1 MSNLKAKINIEKG
14 NVSKN
19 KNTIINPSYQ
29 IKQKN
34 YRHFKNKK
42 TNVIRIEDTYDI
54 EYNKE
59 VLDLSIIQAPK
70 ISSHLK
76 RRASVDILNKKI
88 NIFEKDKEKE
98 KKKKDEVTITKNK
111 ERTKTINKK
120 KPETLNQ
127 EKKIVK
133 RINKEEMLQEKKI
146 QENVKKEKMKIGKI
160 KTELSMQN
168 KKNKEEMIDVKK
180 EKDKMKKEIISE
192 LESKLATKES
202 IGELKTEIKNL
213 SDKMTQNFSEL
224 KNLIRNGLIFFG
236 NYIKKDFEDFE
247 KQKNENL
254 NVSQGQQNNG
264 NSNILQNN

>member
-1 MSNLKAKINIEKG
+1 MGKCSENGECNSQG
-14 NVSKN
+14 V
-19 KNTIINPSYQ
+19 YC
-29 IKQKN
+29 
-34 YRHFKNKK
+34 
-42 TNVIRIEDTYDI
+42 
-54 EYNKE
+54 
-59 VLDLSIIQAPK
+59 
-70 ISSHLK
+70 
-76 RRASVDILNKKI
+76 
-88 NIFEKDKEKE
+88 IFEKDKEKE

-120 KPETLNQ
+120 KLETLNQ
-127 EKKIVK
+127 EKKNAK

-180 EKDKMKKEIISE
+180 EKDKMKTEIISE

-202 IGELKTEIKNL
+202 IGELKTEIKNV

-236 NYIKKDFEDFE
+236 HYIKKDFEDFE

-254 NVSQGQQNNG
+254 NASQGQQNDG
-264 NSNILQNN
+264 NANILQNNQINAKSNSSEDKSKNYF